1 LVDAAIAVLMALADG
16 IIAALPILIESA
28 PVIVGNLV
36 TAIVENV
43 PKLLSAAVEI
53 IGKLVMFI
61 GDNLFKIF
69 DAGADIVNK
78 IQEGIASLFGDLVS
92 AGADIINKIWDGI
105 KTLASNAVTWGKD
118 LIDNFISGIK
128 SKIGDLKDTVS
139 GIASTVK
146 DFIGFSE
153 PDEGPLSNFHT
164 YAPDMMELFAQG
176 IKENENLI
184 TDQFNSSLGKIN
196 TSAVDMP
203 APAPSVSASGGGNT
217 ININVEGMQI
227 SNDYDSY
234 RFAEKVSEVLKNLEI
249 SDNIAYGGTF

>member
-1 LVDAAIAVLMALADG
+1 
-16 IIAALPILIESA
+16 
-28 PVIVGNLV
+28 V
-36 TAIVENV
+36 TAICENA

-53 IGKLVMFI
+53 IGKLVSFI

-78 IQEGIASLFGDLVS
+78 IKEGIASLFGDLVS
-92 AGADIINKIWDGI
+92 AGEDIINKVWDGI

-118 LIDNFISGIK
+118 LVDNFVKGVKDNLPSVDGIINKMASGIEK
-128 SKIGDLKDTVS
+128 V
-139 GIASTVK
+139 
-146 DFIGFSE
+146 IGFSCPE
-153 PDEGPLSNFHT
+153 DGPLSDFDT
-164 YAPDMMELFAQG
+164 FAPDMMELFAQG

-184 TDQFNSSLGKIN
+184 TDQFNSSLAKIN

-203 APAPSVSASGGGNT
+203 APAPSASVSGGGNT

-249 SDNIAYGGTF
+249 SDNRAYGGVM

>member
-1 LVDAAIAVLMALADG
+1 
-16 IIAALPILIESA
+16 
-28 PVIVGNLV
+28 
-36 TAIVENV
+36 
-43 PKLLSAAVEI
+43 
-53 IGKLVMFI
+53 
-61 GDNLFKIF
+61 
-69 DAGADIVNK
+69 
-78 IQEGIASLFGDLVS
+78 
-92 AGADIINKIWDGI
+92 
-105 KTLASNAVTWGKD
+105 

-128 SKIGDLKDTVS
+128 LKIGDLKDTVS

-203 APAPSVSASGGGNT
+203 APAPSASASGGGNT